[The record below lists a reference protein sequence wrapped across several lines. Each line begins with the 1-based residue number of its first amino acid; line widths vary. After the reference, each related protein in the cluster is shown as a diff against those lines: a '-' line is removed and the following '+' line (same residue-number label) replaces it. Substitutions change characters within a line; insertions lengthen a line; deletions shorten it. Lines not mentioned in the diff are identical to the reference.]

1 MTPQHREI
9 ATWKLSAAIAL
20 TRYIAEDRD
29 SCPACDV
36 LWGLSMLLQ
45 DVQTLIT
52 SSDVRGAVNV
62 NTRKEICE

>member
-1 MTPQHREI
+1 MTPQDLEI

-36 LWGLSMLLQ
+36 LWGLSLVLQ
-45 DVQTLIT
+45 DVQALI
-52 SSDVRGAVNV
+52 SSSGIEV
-62 NTRKEICE
+62 KS